1 MSVKSRPGRRRSL
14 PPLIKK
20 NNQQIND
27 FSTDAQTLFRFL
39 VLVVDIKYRIKYG
52 HRLGDG
58 DTRYGNQ
65 EQHKKVVAD
74 QIPSVD
80 TGLLRH

>member
-14 PPLIKK
+14 PSLIKK
-20 NNQQIND
+20 NNKQINN

-39 VLVVDIKYRIKYG
+39 VLVVDIKYRVKHG

-65 EQHKKVVAD
+65 EQHKNVVAD

>member
-1 MSVKSRPGRRRSL
+1 MPVKSRPGRRRSL
-14 PPLIKK
+14 PSLISK
-20 NNQQIND
+20 NNKSINN

-39 VLVVDIKYRIKYG
+39 VLVVDIKYRMKYG
-52 HRLGDG
+52 HSLGDG
-58 DTRYGNQ
+58 DTRHGNQ

>member
-14 PPLIKK
+14 PSLIQK
-20 NNQQIND
+20 NNQSINN
-27 FSTDAQTLFRFL
+27 FSTETQTLFRFL

-58 DTRYGNQ
+58 DTRYGNE

>member
-1 MSVKSRPGRRRSL
+1 MPVKNRPRRYTSL
-14 PPLIKK
+14 PSLIRR
-20 NNQQIND
+20 ND
-27 FSTDAQTLFRFL
+27 QSIDTFSTEAQTLFRFL
-39 VLVVDIKYRIKYG
+39 ALVVDIKYRNKYG
-52 HRLGDG
+52 HKLGDG
-58 DTRYGNQ
+58 DTRYGEQ

>member
-1 MSVKSRPGRRRSL
+1 MPVKARPRRYTSIPSL
-14 PPLIKK
+14 IRKSD
-20 NNQQIND
+20 QAID
-27 FSTDAQTLFRFL
+27 TFSTEAQTLFRFL
-39 VLVVDIKYRIKYG
+39 ALIVDIKYRNKYG

-58 DTRYGNQ
+58 DTRYGNE

>member
-14 PPLIKK
+14 PSLINK
-20 NNQQIND
+20 NNTSVNN

-39 VLVVDIKYRIKYG
+39 VLVVDIKYRVKYG

-58 DTRYGNQ
+58 DTRYGNK

-80 TGLLRH
+80 PGLLRH

>member
-14 PPLIKK
+14 PSLIYK
-20 NNQQIND
+20 NNKSIND

-58 DTRYGNQ
+58 DTRHGNQ
-65 EQHKKVVAD
+65 HHKKVVAD

>member
-1 MSVKSRPGRRRSL
+1 MSVKSRPNRHRSL
-14 PPLIKK
+14 HSLIK
-20 NNQQIND
+20 NNNKSIDD
-27 FSTDAQTLFRFL
+27 FSTEAQTFFRFL
-39 VLVVDIKYRIKYG
+39 VLVVDIKYRNRYG
-52 HRLGDG
+52 HTLGDG

-80 TGLLRH
+80 IGLLRH

>member
-14 PPLIKK
+14 PSLIHK
-20 NNQQIND
+20 NNQSINN
-27 FSTDAQTLFRFL
+27 FSTETQTLFRFL

-52 HRLGDG
+52 HRLGDD
-58 DTRYGNQ
+58 DTRHGNQ

>member
-14 PPLIKK
+14 PSLINK
-20 NNQQIND
+20 NNNSINN

-39 VLVVDIKYRIKYG
+39 VLVVDIKYRVKYG

-80 TGLLRH
+80 AGLLRH

>member
-1 MSVKSRPGRRRSL
+1 MSIKSRPERRGSL
-14 PPLIKK
+14 SSLIKK
-20 NNQQIND
+20 NNKQID
-27 FSTDAQTLFRFL
+27 HFSTDAQTLFRFL
-39 VLVVDIKYRIKYG
+39 VLIVDIKYRINYG
-52 HRLGDG
+52 YSLGSS
-58 DTRYGNQ
+58 DTRCGNQ

>member
-1 MSVKSRPGRRRSL
+1 MPTKRPRRYRSISSL
-14 PPLIKK
+14 VS
-20 NNQQIND
+20 NNSQSLD
-27 FSTDAQTLFRFL
+27 AHSTEAQTLFRFL
-39 VLVVDIKYRIKYG
+39 VLVVDIKYRNKYG
-52 HRLGDG
+52 HRLGEG
-58 DTRYGNQ
+58 DTRNGS

>member
-1 MSVKSRPGRRRSL
+1 MSVNSRPGRRRSL
-14 PPLIKK
+14 PSLIKK
-20 NNQQIND
+20 NNQQINN

-39 VLVVDIKYRIKYG
+39 VLVVDIKYRIKHG
-52 HRLGDG
+52 HSLGDG

>member
-14 PPLIKK
+14 PSLIHK
-20 NNQQIND
+20 NNKSIND

-58 DTRYGNQ
+58 DTRHGNQ
-65 EQHKKVVAD
+65 QHKKVVAD

>member
-14 PPLIKK
+14 PSLIHK
-20 NNQQIND
+20 NNKSINN

-52 HRLGDG
+52 HSLGDG
-58 DTRYGNQ
+58 DTRLGNQ
-65 EQHKKVVAD
+65 EQLKKVVAD